1 MRCFA
6 QTQGASQERTSRNDS
21 RRPASQIQSGA
32 ASSLSAGPGRSPAG
46 FSHSF
51 GHVSAHPAPT
61 SDAQPA
67 LTLGLPGD
75 VYEQEAERISS
86 QVTHGLEPR
95 PDARPAISRIP
106 AHPVQRMCA
115 HCEEEEK
122 KEGKGGA
129 RGAEIEGHTAAGIHA
144 LCGQGAPLPPSERS
158 FFEPR
163 FGHDFS
169 RVRIHTG
176 NRAAGLASTL
186 QARAFTVGQDIVF
199 GEGEYDPGSPAG
211 KQVLAHELTH
221 TVQQGAAA
229 DRIQRLKI
237 TQHALAKGTCDDRNV
252 QWVFSLGKQAPADG
266 YIVQHIQRGE
276 FVSECPN
283 IQAGP
288 PDIKE
293 DFFEAWKLKKNETV
307 DWTTTRDGWT
317 DGSTHPPRP
326 NTGGV
331 YFANGEVKFFLQST
345 TGDLGDFG
353 VASSDPASAWGPG
366 RVATSGALPSTA
378 SQPSWWSGAPAEGP
392 AKRSIWSTW
401 NCCDADP
408 KKNSYDLKVTP

>member
-6 QTQGASQERTSRNDS
+6 QKQNASQERAPRNES
-21 RRPASQIQSGA
+21 QRPASRNQPSGA
-32 ASSLSAGPGRSPAG
+32 ASPSFAPGRSRAD
-46 FSHSF
+46 FSYNF
-51 GHVSAHPAPT
+51 RHVSLHPAYAHP
-61 SDAQPA
+61 AQPA
-67 LTLGLPGD
+67 LTMGLSGD
-75 VYEQEAERISS
+75 VYEQEAERVGS

-95 PDARPAISRIP
+95 PDTRPAISRIP
-106 AHPVQRMCA
+106 AHPVQRLCA
-115 HCEEEEK
+115 HCEEEER
-122 KEGKGGA
+122 EGKGGA
-129 RGAEIEGHTAAGIHA
+129 PGAEIEGHTAAGITA
-144 LCGQGAPLPPSERS
+144 IRGQGAPLPPSERT

-169 RVRIHTG
+169 RVRIHAG
-176 NRAAGLASTL
+176 NRAAGLARAL
-186 QARAFTVGQDIVF
+186 EARAFTVGQDIVF
-199 GEGEYDPGSPAG
+199 GEGEYAPATHEG
-211 KQVLAHELTH
+211 RQVLAHELTH
-221 TVQQGAAA
+221 TVQQGAAG

-237 TQHALAKGTCDDRNV
+237 SPHALAKGTCDDRNV
-252 QWVFSLGKQAPADG
+252 QWVFSLAKKAPADG

-276 FVSECPN
+276 FVSECPK

-293 DFFEAWKLKKNETV
+293 DFFEAWKLKKDETV

-401 NCCDADP
+401 NCCDEDP
-408 KKNSYDLKVTP
+408 KKQSYDLKVTP